1 MSRLTRA
8 QIRTP
13 QLIKIS
19 RPGFWVTSMWFY
31 LLPLGGREVFGDAS
45 FWLGLLYV
53 GFPLGLLIYG
63 WNDFVDRD
71 TDRLNPRKGTYLFGA
86 RATDAEL
93 RRLPFWIAAVQAPFF
108 VAFVWLIGAKA
119 LLLLAGL
126 LAFTWLYNA
135 RPWGFKNYP
144 VLDLTNQIGY
154 LLVFVLSSWLNGA
167 PQVPWATFVFGALF
181 AMHSHLL
188 GAMMDIEP
196 DRAAGRRTTA
206 NTIGRVNAKWLIAVF
221 LGIEC
226 LLVYRCFDIPLIAAG
241 LAAGALYFLA
251 DALTLWRERPY
262 SEPYAAAFLL
272 LWNGAALLSAPWI
285 WHTAAFASVNLR

>member
-8 QIRTP
+8 QIRAP

-31 LLPLGGREVFGDAS
+31 LLPLGGRDVFGDAP
-45 FWLGLLYV
+45 FWLGLLYI

-63 WNDFVDRD
+63 WNDYVDRE

-135 RPWGFKNYP
+135 RPYGFKNYP
-144 VLDLTNQIGY
+144 ILDLTNQTGY

-167 PQVPWATFVFGALF
+167 PLLPWATFVFGALF

-196 DRAAGRRTTA
+196 DRAAGRHTTA

-226 LLVYRCFDIPLIAAG
+226 LLVYRCFDILLIAAG
-241 LAAGALYFLA
+241 LAAGALYFVA
-251 DALTLWRERPY
+251 DAVILWKGRAYPA
-262 SEPYAAAFLL
+262 PYAAAFLL
-272 LWNGAALLSAPWI
+272 FWNGAALLSAPWI
-285 WHTAAFASVNLR
+285 WHTAAFVSANLR